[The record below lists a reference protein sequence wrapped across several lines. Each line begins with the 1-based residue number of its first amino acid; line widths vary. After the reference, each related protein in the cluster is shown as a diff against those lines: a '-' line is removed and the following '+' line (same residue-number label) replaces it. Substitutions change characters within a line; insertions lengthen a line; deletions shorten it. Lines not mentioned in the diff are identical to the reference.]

1 MRGNASGKYD
11 LEPEALGK
19 NIKHKQNG
27 INEFKENLK
36 GLLRE
41 PFYYKD
47 EIDRKSKMS
56 EEQKRKILIEV
67 MKEFIEKGECI

>member
-1 MRGNASGKYD
+1 MIGNASGKYD
-11 LEPEALGK
+11 LEPEALEK

-27 INEFKENLK
+27 VKEFKEKLK

-41 PFYYKD
+41 PVYYKD
-47 EIDRKSKMS
+47 EIDKRSKMS
-56 EEQKRKILIEV
+56 EEQKRKILTEV